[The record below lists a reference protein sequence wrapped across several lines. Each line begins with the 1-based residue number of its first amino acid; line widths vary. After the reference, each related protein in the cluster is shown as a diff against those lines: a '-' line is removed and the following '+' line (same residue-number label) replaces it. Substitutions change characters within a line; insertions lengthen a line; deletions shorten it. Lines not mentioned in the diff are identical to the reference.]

1 MQQGQTVTVQSQS
14 ATRISCHFPLAHI
27 LSPSKE
33 LGAERQQKSIS
44 FLPSMPHGQP
54 AQFQSRMSSSQGQR
68 CCVHWFSFVD
78 FVR

>member
-54 AQFQSRMSSSQGQR
+54 AQLQSRDAILTGQR
-68 CCVHWFSFVD
+68 CRVHWFSFVD